1 MHPPGGS
8 AGPGLGPAVPD
19 VSATSPPPPL
29 APRHHTLK
37 RGTRAFAKAGVRE
50 EKPTS
55 CKKNHVFSMKSSTAI
70 PESVAHSPSAP
81 GSSSSLS
88 PPHTHPGGLLAC
100 HPHSHPTLEYPHHGR
115 PGNKETKREK
125 AHVQTRRASLLKW
138 VTTQD
143 GQSLRKLKMFCRID
157 LCNKDQHV
165 CWREHDS
172 ENKKIKSIYPFK
184 SPLK

>member
-29 APRHHTLK
+29 PPRHHTLK

-70 PESVAHSPSAP
+70 PESVAHTPSAP

-88 PPHTHPGGLLAC
+88 PPHTHPGASIRNPPGMPPALT
-100 HPHSHPTLEYPHHGR
+100 SHPRVPPSR
-115 PGNKETKREK
+115 PPREQRDQEGEGPRADTSRLSSEVGNDP
-125 AHVQTRRASLLKW
+125 RRAKPS
-138 VTTQD
+138 
-143 GQSLRKLKMFCRID
+143 
-157 LCNKDQHV
+157 
-165 CWREHDS
+165 
-172 ENKKIKSIYPFK
+172 
-184 SPLK
+184 